1 MAQIKAEFFTH
12 IQQDKYQLYKLLF
25 IFLFVFIQL
34 VGWQYLTQTLC
45 YLSIENLYTK
55 LTGQL
60 TVSLANL
67 FGQYPAFDPLTY
79 NLSINN
85 TVKALIMPTA
95 AYRFYVAGCMLL
107 FVVPIKEYKY
117 LLLLIS
123 SSLLLITLRASTISI
138 ILLIYPQNTILLLW
152 IDPLI
157 YIPMLAII
165 IFIVNKNKIIKP
177 FYRKIRLRFSQLL
190 NVQLTTLILLLL
202 IVTPIPRVVL
212 NYVDKG
218 LIDGLASITL
228 RISKFILSVFGYD
241 AVVTTK
247 FIFLGKFWLRLD
259 QPCLGIGVFT
269 IITILICAIK
279 GKMVNKSIFLIVFS
293 LLFVL
298 MNSIR
303 MSVLLV
309 VIKNTYMNG
318 LNKVELHDNITY
330 IMYLFA
336 FLSFITYYFW
346 FQDIDFGDKIK
357 KRMQLK
363 S

>member
-1 MAQIKAEFFTH
+1 MVQVRANSFTYS
-12 IQQDKYQLYKLLF
+12 QQDKYQLYKLLF
-25 IFLFVFIQL
+25 ILLAVCIQL
-34 VGWQYLTQTLC
+34 FSWQYITQTLG
-45 YLSIENLYTK
+45 YMSIENSYTK
-55 LTGQL
+55 FTGQF
-60 TVSLANL
+60 TVLLANL
-67 FGQYPAFDPLTY
+67 LGQQPVFDPLTY

-85 TVKALIMPTA
+85 TIKSLTMPLA
-95 AYRFYVAGCMLL
+95 SYRFYVAGFMLL
-107 FVVPIKEYKY
+107 FMVPIKEYRY
-117 LLLLIS
+117 
-123 SSLLLITLRASTISI
+123 SLLLIISSFLLIALRAAIISI
-138 ILLIYPQNTILLLW
+138 IQLIYPQDLILLLW

-165 IFIVNKNKIIKP
+165 IFISNKNKIIKP
-177 FYRKIRLRFSQLL
+177 LYRKIRLQFSPIL
-190 NVQLTTLILLLL
+190 NVPLTTLILLLL

-212 NYVDKG
+212 NYLDRG
-218 LIDGLASITL
+218 IIDGLTTITL
-228 RISKFILSVFGYD
+228 LASKFILGIFGYN

-269 IITILICAIK
+269 IITILICTIK
-279 GKMVNKSIFLIVFS
+279 GKVINKSIFLIVFS

-309 VIKNTYMNG
+309 VIKNTYING

-346 FQDIDFGDKIK
+346 FQDVNFWGKIK
-357 KRMQLK
+357 KTNAT
-363 S
+363 